1 MEEVRKYHWRGGNN
15 GTDKC
20 AVNVVCMCAGIILP
34 SGRDLVGESSC
45 KMVLPLIN
53 LKKKVFHR
61 DVENTKAFS
70 IL

>member
-53 LKKKVFHR
+53 
-61 DVENTKAFS
+61 
-70 IL
+70 